1 VTIPRPQISN
11 VPASRWMPRLS
22 LSRRQSG
29 FAGGLAAFIGLVLLI
44 DAIVTVA
51 WEDPFTTV
59 FTQHEQK
66 ILSKKLAAAEQAPLP
81 ANTVELV
88 RRAGSESERMAVL
101 GAHERITAR
110 AGDPLGRVFIPKTG
124 KNFVFIEGT
133 GVEAL
138 KKGPGHYAGTALP
151 GEHGTVA
158 IAGHRTTYAAP
169 FRHLGR
175 LRRGY
180 AITLTMPYGTFTYSV
195 EGSRSVP
202 PNQTTILGNRPYERL
217 VLTTC
222 TPVGSDDKRL
232 VVTAR
237 LRQAIPHGPAIQLIP
252 VAPTAPQWN
261 AAGLPSHSPS
271 RSSSAAPFRSRTAGG

>member
-1 VTIPRPQISN
+1 MMGPRPAIST
-11 VPASRWMPRLS
+11 VPALRRLPRLR
-22 LSRRQSG
+22 LSRRKSG
-29 FAGGLAAFIGLVLLI
+29 FAGGLAVFIGLVLLI
-44 DAIVTVA
+44 DAIITVA

-59 FTQHEQK
+59 FTQHAQK
-66 ILSKKLAAAEQAPLP
+66 VLGKKLAAAEQAPLP
-81 ANTVELV
+81 ASTLELV
-88 RRAGSESERMAVL
+88 KRAGSEQERMAVL
-101 GAHERITAR
+101 GAHERLTAR
-110 AGDPLGRVFIPKTG
+110 AGDPLGRIFIPKTG
-124 KNFVFIEGT
+124 KNFVFIDGT

-202 PNQTTILGNRPYERL
+202 PDQTTVLGNTHYERL

-222 TPVGSDDKRL
+222 TPVGSAAKRL

-237 LRQAIPHGPAIQLIP
+237 LRQAVPHGSAIQLVPI
-252 VAPTAPQWN
+252 APTAPQWS
-261 AAGLPSHSPS
+261 AASLPS
-271 RSSSAAPFRSRTAGG
+271 RSR